1 MSVVGT
7 VLVFAALAV
16 IGYVIYE
23 GIKRQKAKP
32 PADSSHLP
40 RPPPGGPEDKD
51 R

>member
-7 VLVFAALAV
+7 VIVFVALAAV
-16 IGYVIYE
+16 GYVIYE

-40 RPPPGGPEDKD
+40 RPPTSDPD
-51 R
+51 RDR